1 MVTKVAKANSQ
12 KAEKI
17 RKKQKK
23 IEINKEIEETKKRRK
38 SDLN

>member
-1 MVTKVAKANSQ
+1 LVTKVAKANSQ

-23 IEINKEIEETKKRRK
+23 AEKNRNK
-38 SDLN
+38 